1 MGRYSSVQA
10 YADSNSNM
18 RSVSY
23 AQATGSSEVKKGT
36 VKAEK
41 VSNPYGSTAGAGS
54 GEFHVYRHARSRELE
69 RWKKMD
75 EDEKQD
81 RLDQEFE
88 DNRKRAAEETLSKT
102 DKNRKKRQRQ
112 KEAKLRKKN
121 LQLSGVAAAIV
132 REDEDKKRT
141 NAKSDGNKN
150 SNEEEEFSYTP
161 MKLPSEGEEKKA
173 EEPDSKPPAI
183 PNDGSFLE
191 RMKAQMAASAAP
203 KDNPET
209 ASETTK
215 TED

>member
-75 EDEKQD
+75 EQEKQE
-81 RLDQEFE
+81 RLDQEFV
-88 DNRKRAAEETLSKT
+88 DNRKRAAEESLSKT
-102 DKNRKKRQRQ
+102 DKNRRKRQRQ

-121 LQLSGVAAAIV
+121 LQLSGVAAAVV
-132 REDEDKKRT
+132 REEDKTHR
-141 NAKSDGNKN
+141 NANNNGN
-150 SNEEEEFSYTP
+150 EDEEEFTYTP
-161 MKLPSEGEEKKA
+161 MKLPAKGEEKKS
-173 EEPDSKPPAI
+173 EEVDSKPPAI

-191 RMKAQMAASAAP
+191 RMKDQMAAKTSSEVP
-203 KDNPET
+203 NDEP
-209 ASETTK
+209 ASKTTN